1 MVIRPRSCPVLQ
13 KRVLPPLFQ
22 AVADEL
28 SPGGHA
34 LPIILSAMLAAVSF
48 ATAGIRRARTP
59 GGLIYD
65 HSLFS
70 LVISPSAT
78 GKTFFLDTLLRDPA
92 KAAVAQYQRE
102 AKPEIARLKAAHT
115 SWSLRLKGKQSA
127 LKRASTEDEV
137 ATLEEDLAEL
147 MMNEPP
153 RIRRLD
159 YMLPGDASCKAIT
172 TEILHEYPY
181 AGWVAPE
188 AMQILGEMRSGDE
201 NRLAEIWDGKQLTW
215 ARTGREVR
223 QIDPHLT
230 LLWMVQND
238 RWQAYQATQR
248 SKRLRE
254 SGGAARMLL
263 SLMPEDSIADSGEIG
278 PATRQFRDL
287 IQSRLLGS
295 ISNSRNG
302 WADLPIVDFSSGAAA
317 CFVSIRSRYESMKRD
332 ERREPYKDF
341 VGRMLD
347 HLCRVASVLA
357 ASDADAGE
365 IRLEH
370 VEYAEAIVDY
380 HFDVFCH
387 VYLPADER
395 SREQVDAE
403 TLYYWLRANAKLCDG
418 RRRHVEQELGLDN
431 GRMRRA
437 VSELF
442 RLDLV
447 RFDNAGEVGLVL
459 RRDARWVTQ
468 CLGPGGVHS
477 QCLSRPF

>member
-1 MVIRPRSCPVLQ
+1 MVVRPPPLPVLH
-13 KRVLPPLFQ
+13 RRDLPPLFQ

-34 LPIILSAMLAAVSF
+34 LPIVLSAMLAAVSF

-65 HSLFS
+65 HSIFS

-102 AKPEIARLKAAHT
+102 AKPEIARLKAAHI
-115 SWSLRLKGKQSA
+115 SWSLRVKGKESA
-127 LKRASTEDEV
+127 LKKASTESEV
-137 ATLEEDLAEL
+137 ADFEKELADL

-172 TEILHEYPY
+172 TEILSEYPY

-188 AMQILGEMRSGDE
+188 AMQILGEMRPGDE

-238 RWQAYQATQR
+238 RWQAYQASPR
-248 SKRLRE
+248 SRRWRG
-254 SGGAARMLL
+254 SGAAARMLP
-263 SLMPEDSIADSGEIG
+263 SLMREDSIADSGEIG
-278 PATRQFRDL
+278 PATRLFRDL
-287 IQSRLLGS
+287 IQSRLLQN
-295 ISNSRNG
+295 IANSRNG
-302 WADLPIVDFSSGAAA
+302 WSELPIFDFSQNAAA
-317 CFVSIRSRYESMKRD
+317 CLLAIKSRYESMKRD
-332 ERREPYKDF
+332 ARHEPYKDF

-347 HLCRVASVLA
+347 HLCRIASVLA
-357 ASDADAGE
+357 ATDADAGE

-380 HFDVFCH
+380 HFDVFRH
-387 VYLPADER
+387 LYPPADER

-403 TLYYWLRANAKLCDG
+403 TLYYWLRANAKLRDG

-447 RFDNAGEVGLVL
+447 RFDDAGEVGLVL
-459 RRDARWVTQ
+459 RRDAGWVTQ

-477 QCLSRPF
+477 QRLSRSF